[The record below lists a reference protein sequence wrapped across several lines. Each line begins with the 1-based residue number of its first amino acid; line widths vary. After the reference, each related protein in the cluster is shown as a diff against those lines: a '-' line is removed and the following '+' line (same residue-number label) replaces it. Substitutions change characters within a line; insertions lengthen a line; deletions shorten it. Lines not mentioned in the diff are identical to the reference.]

1 METEVFGKRGGFFFS
16 IAPCLATINSLSY
29 LIHWH
34 PLRFST
40 VFLRICDNCQSDRF
54 NRTDLWWNLGGKC
67 WKEKNK
73 TKQCRL
79 QYKFVVVYW
88 ISRIWLLQP
97 HGLQPTRLL
106 CPWDFPGKNT
116 GVGWHFLLQGIFLTQ
131 ESNLCLLHCR
141 QILYHWT
148 TREALTVQIALSKNR
163 GYLQ

>member
-67 WKEKNK
+67 WKDKNK

-88 ISRIWLLQP
+88 ISRIWLFCNP
-97 HGLQPTRLL
+97 MDYSPPVSSVHGISQARILVWVGISFSKGYSWPRNRT
-106 CPWDFPGKNT
+106 CVFCIAGKFFTTEPPGKP
-116 GVGWHFLLQGIFLTQ
+116 LQ
-131 ESNLCLLHCR
+131 
-141 QILYHWT
+141 Y
-148 TREALTVQIALSKNR
+148 K
-163 GYLQ
+163 